1 MNRQTF
7 LLQLDDLLELPSS
20 TLKGPEELD
29 ALENWNSMAM
39 VSFIALADEHFDYS
53 ISPRQFANCKTVNDL
68 LGLIKPLAS

>member
-1 MNRQTF
+1 MTRQTF
-7 LLQLDDLLELPSS
+7 LLQLDDLLELPSA

-29 ALENWNSMAM
+29 SMENWNSMAM